1 MHITERFLAFTLLGA
16 EWVLW
21 LLIVLSVLSFA
32 VMIERAYYF
41 LTHTVDIDSL
51 SSDLR
56 RMLAKGTVADARA
69 RVKGSDSAEMTV
81 MAAGLD
87 EVERG
92 VDAVAEAMV
101 GRKAHE
107 RMRLERNLAFLGTLG
122 NNAPFIGLFGTV
134 IGVIVAF
141 ADLADGNNKIAM
153 DRVMGGIAEALVA
166 TGVGLFVAIP
176 AVIAYNVFQKRI
188 SDIEDNVV
196 STAKQICAFLAAS
209 RAVRENG
216 AAAKHADN
224 GKDAAKDPVKVAAE
238 SVRELARS
246 NSSRDLARDFGTEE

>member
-21 LLIVLSVLSFA
+21 LLIALSIFSFA
-32 VMIERAYYF
+32 IMIERAYYF
-41 LTHTVDIDSL
+41 LTHGVDVDSL
-51 SSDLR
+51 GADLR
-56 RMLAKGTVADARA
+56 RLLAKGSVADARS

-81 MAAGLD
+81 VAAGLD

-134 IGVIVAF
+134 LGIIRAF
-141 ADLADGNNKIAM
+141 HDLSGNQAGGAAV
-153 DRVMGGIAEALVA
+153 VMAGISEALVA
-166 TGVGLFVAIP
+166 TAVGLMVAIP
-176 AVIAYNVFQKRI
+176 AVVGYNYFNRRVRQTLA
-188 SDIEDNVV
+188 NVD
-196 STAKQICAFLAAS
+196 TLAHVVLAQLKGEGDS
-209 RAVRENG
+209 P
-216 AAAKHADN
+216 AAKLE
-224 GKDAAKDPVKVAAE
+224 AK
-238 SVRELARS
+238 
-246 NSSRDLARDFGTEE
+246 